1 MAASLRRL
9 PTVPSYR
16 ACQKARPTHFDIV
29 LSDAVMP
36 EMDGL
41 MLAAEIRKV
50 RPELPILL
58 MTAHNAPMHGTMLR
72 EAGVRTVLKKPVRSM
87 DLATA
92 IAAQL
97 AVSAM
102 TLHPGIPSLR
112 T

>member
-41 MLAAEIRKV
+41 MLAAEIHRV

-58 MTAHNAPMHGTMLR
+58 MTTHSAPMHATMLR
-72 EAGVRTVLKKPVRSM
+72 ETGVPTVLKKPVRSM
-87 DLATA
+87 DLATT

-97 AVSAM
+97 AASAM
-102 TLHPGIPSLR
+102 TLHPGNAPA
-112 T
+112 

>member
-1 MAASLRRL
+1 
-9 PTVPSYR
+9 
-16 ACQKARPTHFDIV
+16 
-29 LSDAVMP
+29 
-36 EMDGL
+36 
-41 MLAAEIRKV
+41 
-50 RPELPILL
+50 
-58 MTAHNAPMHGTMLR
+58 MLR